1 MSDDSWPPAFACASC
16 GGVLQLHGNAFACD
30 ACGRTVP
37 VVGGIPRF
45 IRSGAQASFALQW
58 KRFADVQ
65 LDSKNGTSESRD
77 RLLVQS
83 GLAPEEFAG
92 RSVLEVG
99 AGAGRFTEVLLSMG
113 AQVMAVDYSEAIEA
127 LATSNAAAIAS
138 GQLAVA
144 QADVFALPFAPRTFD
159 IVVGYGMLQHTGA
172 PRRALS
178 ALWELVRP
186 GGVLLV
192 DRYALD
198 LRHFLPFKYALRPIT
213 RNLPPERLLRSV
225 ERLCAVLVPA
235 ERMLLRRSRGGLG
248 KWIRYV
254 LGRAPNSTFPLNL
267 EVKGQLDP
275 QTAFRWSVLDTFDQY
290 SPRYDL
296 PCTAEQWRAQIAALS
311 GSEALHVGTSGQ
323 GHVAVVRRPMTSS
336 NVSA

>member
-1 MSDDSWPPAFACASC
+1 MSDDSWPPAFACTSC
-16 GGVLQLHGNAFACD
+16 GGILHRHGD
-30 ACGRTVP
+30 ALTCASCGRTVP
-37 VVGGIPRF
+37 VVGGVPRF

-65 LDSKNGTSESRD
+65 LDSRNGTSESRD
-77 RLLVQS
+77 RLMTQS
-83 GLAPEEFAG
+83 QLAPEELAG

-113 AQVMAVDYSEAIEA
+113 AKVVAVDYSEAIEA
-127 LATSNAAAIAS
+127 CAASNAAAIAS
-138 GQLAVA
+138 GHLVVA

-159 IVVGYGMLQHTGA
+159 IVLGYGMLQHTGA

-178 ALWELVRP
+178 ALWGIVRP
-186 GGVLLV
+186 GGLLLV

-198 LRHFLPFKYALRPIT
+198 LRHFLPFKYALRPMT
-213 RNLPPERLLRSV
+213 RNIAPERLLRSV

-235 ERMLLRRSRGGLG
+235 ERALLRRSRGGLG

-267 EVKGQLDP
+267 ELKGRLDP
-275 QTAFRWSVLDTFDQY
+275 GTAFRWSVLDTFDQY

-296 PCTAEQWRAQIAALS
+296 PCTAEQWRAQIAALGDS
-311 GSEALHVGTSGQ
+311 QTLHVGTSGQ